1 MFRKLKAKV
10 TAAIDK
16 SQSATCEMAR
26 VPVTKL
32 QRVAQESRDI
42 LRNSNGLE
50 AFEIVIGVIVAVV
63 LGGIVLA
70 KNKDLFNNTVWP
82 KVTDHTTDLLS

>member
-10 TAAIDK
+10 TAAINK
-16 SQSATCEMAR
+16 SQFSACETVRA
-26 VPVTKL
+26 PVTQL
-32 QRVAQESRDI
+32 QCVAQESRDI
-42 LRNSNGLE
+42 LCNSDGLE

-63 LGGIVLA
+63 LGGLVLA

-82 KVTDHTTDLLS
+82 KVTDQTNNLLS